1 MIQLRQHAIELQLR
15 HTFRLAR
22 GDSDSRRVLVV
33 EIEHDGLIGRGEAA
47 PIARYGQDAASAA
60 RATEK
65 MVARMGD
72 PRAFESVA
80 ARVAVAGEPAAEAA
94 IDMALRDLAGKR
106 LGVPLYELM
115 GIDPSSMP
123 VTSFTIGMDTPE
135 IVEQKVREAAG
146 FKVLKVKMG
155 SKDDQEVLETVRSL
169 TDCPVRVDA
178 NEGWALEDALARLE
192 WLQEMGVELV
202 EQPLPADQLTEMREL
217 KKQSPLPL
225 IADESVGRADDIPR
239 LAEAFDGINIK
250 LMKCGGLGEALQ
262 MIHVAR
268 AHGMSIMLGCMVES
282 SLAITAAAHIAPLV
296 DYADLDGNLLITN
309 DPFIGAEVREG
320 KLVLPSEPGLGVRE
334 RSAEAID
341 S

>member
-60 RATEK
+60 RATER

-155 SKDDQEVLETVRSL
+155 SKDDQKVLETVRSL

-334 RSAEAID
+334 RDAGSN
-341 S
+341 